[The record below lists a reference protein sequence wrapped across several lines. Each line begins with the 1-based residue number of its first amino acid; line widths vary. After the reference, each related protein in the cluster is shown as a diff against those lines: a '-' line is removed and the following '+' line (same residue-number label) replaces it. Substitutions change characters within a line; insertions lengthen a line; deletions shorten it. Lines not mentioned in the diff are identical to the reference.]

1 MSDETAAPLQTEES
15 LQTSPSQID
24 SAHTQ
29 KPFLTS
35 TVSGEG
41 HSAQAINQ
49 NDSLAQISGALGGI
63 ILLILLGAWL
73 FKTFGFGRNP
83 LVKQQLINVKGRC
96 TLGGKERVVVVE
108 VNNEYLVLGV
118 TSQSVNLLHQYPAPL
133 ENDVVNFASE
143 PLTFQSIFKKKQD
156 AANAVAPEKQ

>member
-1 MSDETAAPLQTEES
+1 MSDETALSSQT
-15 LQTSPSQID
+15 QPTQID

-35 TVSGEG
+35 TVSSEG
-41 HSAQAINQ
+41 NSVQAINQ

-83 LVKQQLINVKGRC
+83 LAKQQLINIKGRC

-108 VNNEYLVLGV
+108 VNDEYLVLGV
-118 TSQSVNLLHQYPAPL
+118 TSQSVSLLHQYPAPQ

-156 AANAVAPEKQ
+156 AANAAVPEKQ

>member
-1 MSDETAAPLQTEES
+1 MSDETALSSQT
-15 LQTSPSQID
+15 QPTQID
-24 SAHTQ
+24 SAHTK

-35 TVSGEG
+35 TVSSEG
-41 HSAQAINQ
+41 NSAQAINQ

-73 FKTFGFGRNP
+73 FKTFVFGRNP
-83 LVKQQLINVKGRC
+83 LAKQQLINVKGRC

-108 VNNEYLVLGV
+108 VNDEYLVLGV
-118 TSQSVNLLHQYPAPL
+118 TSQSVNLLHQYPAPQ

-156 AANAVAPEKQ
+156 AANTAVPEKQ